1 MSFGKM
7 RDPITIYRVTHT
19 KDADGFVTTH
29 DQHIANTRA
38 YFEQR
43 HGNVR
48 WANLARFSE
57 ATALFRLRVSPHYD
71 FEPLHIIMCR
81 GERYEVLS
89 VETLRGMYLEILARE
104 VSAIGTHGT
113 ANAG

>member
-7 RDPITIYRVTHT
+7 RDPIQILRITHT
-19 KDADGFVTTH
+19 KDADGFAQAS
-29 DQHIANTRA
+29 DQHIANARA

-57 ATALFRLRVSPHYD
+57 ATALFRLRVLPGVAI
-71 FEPLHIIMCR
+71 EPLHILVCR

-89 VETLRGMYLEILARE
+89 VETLRGMYYEILAKE
-104 VSAIGTHGT
+104 VL
-113 ANAG
+113 